1 MATRSSGPSAERAA
15 SLGQTSWLTVFLAI
29 AAGVLAAFQVGKVHI
44 ALPSV
49 RQSFSLGLVSASL
62 ILSAL
67 SLVGLFVAAPIGT
80 ISSRIGNKRAVV
92 IGLIAMS
99 LSSAVGGFAP
109 SLLLLLALRFIEGI
123 GFVIVIV
130 AAPSLIVEV
139 TTPESVRLALG
150 GWSAYMP
157 GGIALIA
164 FIAPHILAHHTWRA
178 VWWFNAIV
186 LLAAAIIIAL
196 SAKREVLQTS
206 TEKLNPWE
214 ATGCVLAA
222 RGPLLLAIVFGMYT
236 MQHLSVMGFMPTI
249 LQERFHLPQSQI
261 GLLVAVAMASN
272 ILGNLAAGFL
282 LQRGIARTRII
293 SITSIFMACMTV
305 GMFAAY
311 LPLPWFYC
319 CALAFSCIGGLV
331 PSSIMG
337 AAPFYTPSPALL
349 GATNGILV
357 QGSNLGIVI
366 GPILMSFTATHFGW
380 NWVPIMTGLAAIST
394 AALAGN
400 LRVSTVPNPSFDP
413 VRLAD

>member
-1 MATRSSGPSAERAA
+1 MATQSPGLSFR
-15 SLGQTSWLTVFLAI
+15 QTSWPTVLLAI

-92 IGLIAMS
+92 IGLIVMS
-99 LSSAVGGFAP
+99 LASAMGGLAP
-109 SLLLLLALRFIEGI
+109 SLLLLLASRFIEGI

-139 TTPESVRLALG
+139 TAPDSVRLALG

-164 FIAPHILAHHTWRA
+164 FIAPYILAHHTWRA
-178 VWWFNAIV
+178 VWWFNAVV
-186 LLAAAIIIAL
+186 LLAAATIIAL
-196 SAKREVLQTS
+196 AAKRETLQTS
-206 TEKLNPWE
+206 IEELNPWK

-222 RGPLLLAIVFGMYT
+222 RGPLLLAIIFGMYT

-261 GLLVAVAMASN
+261 GPLVAVAMASN
-272 ILGNLAAGFL
+272 ILGNLAAGIL
-282 LQRGIARTRII
+282 LQKGIPRNRII

-305 GMFAAY
+305 GMFAVY
-311 LPLPWFYC
+311 LPLPWFYG
-319 CALAFSCIGGLV
+319 CAVAFSCIGGLV

-337 AAPFYTPSPALL
+337 AAPFHTPSPALL
-349 GATNGILV
+349 GATNGVLV
-357 QGSNLGIVI
+357 QGSNLGTVI
-366 GPILMSFTATHFGW
+366 GPLLMSFIATHLGW
-380 NWVPIMTGLAAIST
+380 NWVPILTGLAAISA
-394 AALAGN
+394 AALASN
-400 LRVSTVPNPSFDP
+400 LGTSTVSNPSLDP

>member
-186 LLAAAIIIAL
+186 LLA
-196 SAKREVLQTS
+196 
-206 TEKLNPWE
+206 
-214 ATGCVLAA
+214 
-222 RGPLLLAIVFGMYT
+222 
-236 MQHLSVMGFMPTI
+236 
-249 LQERFHLPQSQI
+249 
-261 GLLVAVAMASN
+261 
-272 ILGNLAAGFL
+272 
-282 LQRGIARTRII
+282 
-293 SITSIFMACMTV
+293 
-305 GMFAAY
+305 
-311 LPLPWFYC
+311 
-319 CALAFSCIGGLV
+319 
-331 PSSIMG
+331 
-337 AAPFYTPSPALL
+337 
-349 GATNGILV
+349 
-357 QGSNLGIVI
+357 
-366 GPILMSFTATHFGW
+366 
-380 NWVPIMTGLAAIST
+380 
-394 AALAGN
+394 
-400 LRVSTVPNPSFDP
+400 
-413 VRLAD
+413 